1 MKETKI
7 YLLDGGGMVLD
18 RFCLYLNAG
27 VTGDERFDGVPIDH
41 ADGQFIFDAGF
52 DFDHT
57 CKTVPFTKPVQ
68 SALQSMPV
76 QRDLL
81 KKRPSEIT
89 HAINSHCRMDHCRQG
104 EYVMGRGKFDIRPRA
119 LRG

>member
-27 VTGDERFDGVPIDH
+27 VTGDEGFPVYGVPIGH
-41 ADGQFIFDAGF
+41 ADGRFIFDAGF
-52 DFDHT
+52 DCDHT

-81 KKRPSEIT
+81 KKRRSEIT
-89 HAINSHCRMDHCRQG
+89 RVINSHCSMDHCG
-104 EYVMGRGKFDIRPRA
+104 GNKHCSHA
-119 LRG
+119 